1 MVSRNVSGTEL
12 EAVRQCEHFGLE
24 PTREVR
30 CARRLSHA
38 RRAKADDANKVQHE
52 LRVAKL

>member
-1 MVSRNVSGTEL
+1 MVSGDVSGTEL
-12 EAVRQCEHFGLE
+12 EAVGQCEHFGFE

-38 RRAKADDANKVQHE
+38 RRAKADDANKVEHE